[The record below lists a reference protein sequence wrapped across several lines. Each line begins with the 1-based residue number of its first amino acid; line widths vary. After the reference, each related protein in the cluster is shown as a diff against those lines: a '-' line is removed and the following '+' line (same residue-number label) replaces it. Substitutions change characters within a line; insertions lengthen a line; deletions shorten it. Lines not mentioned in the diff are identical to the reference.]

1 MADRYIRR
9 GKPVPDSLI
18 GPDVLPGYEDW
29 YRAFHELSTDRQIG
43 MAVGPI
49 PAAAIDRHGGGAFF
63 RRVIRAMDRVYLAH
77 VRGDVDAPESENLAR
92 DSFRAAMKGPTK

>member
-1 MADRYIRR
+1 M
-9 GKPVPDSLI
+9 PDSLI

-49 PAAAIDRHGGGAFF
+49 PAASIDRHGGCGLF

-77 VRGDVDAPESENLAR
+77 VLMGSDVPSYVDDPLAAF
-92 DSFRAAMKGPTK
+92 DAAMKGPKQ